1 MSEHRLMSHDA
12 ATNSKHQPRERRNWG
27 SKRCSIFSSLSPSF
41 AYDKI
46 YSAFVETPVEMRMG
60 MRVEPHSKL
69 KMSEDELITIN
80 AKGKNRMSSHE
91 KKLSDAEINDLTTYI
106 RQLAKGK

>member
-1 MSEHRLMSHDA
+1 
-12 ATNSKHQPRERRNWG
+12 
-27 SKRCSIFSSLSPSF
+27 
-41 AYDKI
+41 
-46 YSAFVETPVEMRMG
+46 MRMG
-60 MRVEPHSKL
+60 MRVEPHAKL

-106 RQLAKGK
+106 HQLAKGK

>member
-1 MSEHRLMSHDA
+1 
-12 ATNSKHQPRERRNWG
+12 
-27 SKRCSIFSSLSPSF
+27 
-41 AYDKI
+41 
-46 YSAFVETPVEMRMG
+46 

-69 KMSEDELITIN
+69 KMSEDEWITIN
-80 AKGKNRMSSHE
+80 ARGKNRMSSHE